1 MFSKKESETNSGVAV
16 SGTYQSQLKKAFP
29 AAKITTSVKS
39 WPQVGNSWTFLILL
53 KSFSILKFA
62 MIQWLL
68 SETYLSK
75 FFCYC
80 FFFLKFL
87 CCFYHEKR
95 CLLLSS
101 SHIKVWIWYAH
112 KDKIEKHCYHGGKQ
126 RSSFF
131 IKVHIETCRLGKRRI
146 FL

>member
-1 MFSKKESETNSGVAV
+1 MFSKKESETNSGVTV

-68 SETYLSK
+68 SETCLSK
-75 FFCYC
+75 FFCYW
-80 FFFLKFL
+80 FFFFSN
-87 CCFYHEKR
+87 FYVVFIMKKVAFCQVVHISKCEFDT
-95 CLLLSS
+95 
-101 SHIKVWIWYAH
+101 HIK
-112 KDKIEKHCYHGGKQ
+112 
-126 RSSFF
+126 
-131 IKVHIETCRLGKRRI
+131 IKSKSIVIMVESNDQV